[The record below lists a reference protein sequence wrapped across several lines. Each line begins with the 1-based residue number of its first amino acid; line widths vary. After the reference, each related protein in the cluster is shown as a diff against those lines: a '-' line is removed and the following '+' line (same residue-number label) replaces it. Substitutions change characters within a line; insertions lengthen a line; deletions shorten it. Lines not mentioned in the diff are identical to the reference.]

1 VGFPVEEGGEPPP
14 GSLFA
19 AIRLVPAV
27 PGLLLCVLVK
37 FPLDLPQL
45 AQQPDEDGSGLRASG
60 HLRAVP
66 QAQAVGF
73 LQHTQDAR
81 IAKAGTQQRLLTRR
95 GALADPAR
103 AAVTVVDHPLCGNPG
118 YFLRRPAVGLPPGN
132 AGRRPAAAR
141 CAAETAEDAGS
152 TGRHGDEEWP

>member
-1 VGFPVEEGGEPPP
+1 MPDAITDGGAQVGFPVEEGGEPPP

-19 AIRLVPAV
+19 ALRLVPAV

-60 HLRAVP
+60 HLCAVP

-73 LQHTQDAR
+73 LQHTHDAR
-81 IAKAGTQQRLLTRR
+81 IA
-95 GALADPAR
+95 
-103 AAVTVVDHPLCGNPG
+103 
-118 YFLRRPAVGLPPGN
+118 
-132 AGRRPAAAR
+132 
-141 CAAETAEDAGS
+141 
-152 TGRHGDEEWP
+152 

>member
-1 VGFPVEEGGEPPP
+1 VPDAITDGGAQVGFPVEEGGEPPP

-19 AIRLVPAV
+19 ALRLVPAV

-60 HLRAVP
+60 HLCTVP

-73 LQHTQDAR
+73 LQHTAQDSSSYGQGQSSGWAP
-81 IAKAGTQQRLLTRR
+81 TTM
-95 GALADPAR
+95 P
-103 AAVTVVDHPLCGNPG
+103 T
-118 YFLRRPAVGLPPGN
+118 
-132 AGRRPAAAR
+132 
-141 CAAETAEDAGS
+141 
-152 TGRHGDEEWP
+152 